1 MEKILYRTTW
11 DGETHGPF
19 RGFTTSGAR
28 ICPSSLAPFSLLG
41 TRTCSE
47 KRYPKHVW
55 VVLWLLPR
63 NHGKFH
69 VAAGQRKDVKKLE
82 TNLAKTKKQ
91 SLTILY
97 GTRRAFFLSDSPILI
112 GQLANFLQLFTIE
125 VWQAIYVSFRV
136 RVVAPQPEL
145 RHSRSCG
152 HFCSEKNHR
161 CFTAIHPPN
170 LSELRIKDWF
180 LRYEN
185 RLRSVFFSPFDPG
198 EQWIWIVQQPQRQI
212 LEGAHYYN
220 YLSTIH

>member
-1 MEKILYRTTW
+1 MVK
-11 DGETHGPF
+11 THGPF

-55 VVLWLLPR
+55 VVLWLIPR

-97 GTRRAFFLSDSPILI
+97 GTRRAFFLGILLFWLGNWLTFCSCSQLRSDRPSMFQGTGSGTSTWTWDTHGVVGTFAAKKPPVCSL
-112 GQLANFLQLFTIE
+112 QFTQNLRLANQGLI
-125 VWQAIYVSFRV
+125 
-136 RVVAPQPEL
+136 
-145 RHSRSCG
+145 
-152 HFCSEKNHR
+152 
-161 CFTAIHPPN
+161 
-170 LSELRIKDWF
+170 
-180 LRYEN
+180 LRY
-185 RLRSVFFSPFDPG
+185 
-198 EQWIWIVQQPQRQI
+198 
-212 LEGAHYYN
+212 
-220 YLSTIH
+220 